1 MTGAWV
7 AQGIYTA
14 TKLGIVDALSGNAM
28 NADAIAERVD
38 ANPDAVNRLMRML
51 ASRGVFTQRRGGK
64 FALTAL
70 SNVLR
75 TDAADSMRGLVL
87 FWGDPLHWEHW
98 GRLTH
103 SVRMGRPSVDELRGE
118 PTFEFLGDEPELAV
132 VFNDAMTGL
141 SDMESPWVVSAYDF
155 SRYDTIVDVG
165 DGHGRLLAAIL
176 RKWPGTRGIL
186 FDAKSVVA
194 GAPTVLNSMTV
205 SDRCDSSADRFS
217 KPCPRVVTLMC
228 SSTSF
233 MTGTTTN
240 RFASCATCVRR

>member
-14 TKLGIVDALSGNAM
+14 TKLGIVDA
-28 NADAIAERVD
+28 
-38 ANPDAVNRLMRML
+38 VNRLIRML
-51 ASRGVFTQRRGGK
+51 ASRGEFTQRRDGK

-70 SNVLR
+70 SDVLR
-75 TDAADSMRGLVL
+75 TDAADSMRGLVR

-103 SVRMGRPSVDELRGE
+103 SVRTGRPSVDELRAK
-118 PTFEFLGDEPELAV
+118 PTFEFLGDEPELAA

-141 SDMESPWVVSAYDF
+141 SDMESPWVESAYDF

-176 RKWPGTRGIL
+176 RK
-186 FDAKSVVA
+186 
-194 GAPTVLNSMTV
+194 
-205 SDRCDSSADRFS
+205 
-217 KPCPRVVTLMC
+217 
-228 SSTSF
+228 
-233 MTGTTTN
+233 
-240 RFASCATCVRR
+240 